1 MRALLATLAALD
13 GRGCVL
19 RSRWGLVVPVSAV
32 QVKWFGFVSWGAAG
46 VGLACVM
53 VLVKHALPGGLPAR
67 MVTSGAN
74 GWIHAWR

>member
-1 MRALLATLAALD
+1 MCALAV
-13 GRGCVL
+13 GPGCPCFHCAGQRVCF
-19 RSRWGLVVPVSAV
+19 VP
-32 QVKWFGFVSWGAAG
+32 WGAAG

>member
-1 MRALLATLAALD
+1 MIIAVCALA
-13 GRGCVL
+13 V
-19 RSRWGLVVPVSAV
+19 GLVVPVSTV
-32 QVKWFGFVSWGAAG
+32 QVKGVVFVSWGVAG

>member
-1 MRALLATLAALD
+1 MRAPLADLVDLD
-13 GRGCVL
+13 DRGRVL
-19 RSRWGLVVPVSAV
+19 RSRWVPVVPVSV
-32 QVKWFGFVSWGAAG
+32 GGQRVVWFVSWGAAG